1 MLVFTI
7 YILGVIGFMYTL
19 LCMADKGRK
28 MWAIG
33 AAIVWPLF
41 ILFVVGWIVYE
52 EVVNWRKVK

>member
-7 YILGVIGFMYTL
+7 YILGVIGFMYPF
-19 LCMADKGRK
+19 LCMADRGEEI
-28 MWAIG
+28 WAIG
-33 AAIVWPLF
+33 TAIVWPLL